1 METEEKA
8 GAFETIGAALAG
20 AVVVILIYLVAITVW
35 TTAARAGGYG
45 EYSGQSWAERAMS
58 GDHSRVRGK
67 PQYEPGGG
75 YYREHYHGD
84 RYSRGNHRIKVQP
97 HSHRHHR
104 ERGYS
109 SVTHV
114 HEVAHRHVYRPRYT
128 HPRYTHHYRR
138 WRPQFHYAHRPW
150 QERAWQRYV
159 TIRVPIDRYG
169 QIIPGHGYRSDD
181 YRDPRDRAYFER
193 IRHEELARRGYGY
206 RDDPRDRYGYQSDD
220 RPRRECRAPITHY
233 GETRMGEEEAKLQAK
248 VGWAAAVGL
257 EHGLKYADWK
267 HARKKSDSI
276 RCFTAG
282 YKEEGV
288 EQTIDKLRK
297 AFTGKDAWKK
307 KCIVVAMPCAPS
319 SHAQDADDND
329 EPDGD
334 HNEEPAPGPTR

>member
-84 RYSRGNHRIKVQP
+84 RYSRGNHRIRTER
-97 HSHRHHR
+97 HSHPHHR

-109 SVTHV
+109 RVTHTHPV
-114 HEVAHRHVYRPRYT
+114 THTHYYRPRYT

-138 WRPQFHYAHRPW
+138 WRPQYHYAHRPW
-150 QERAWQRYV
+150 QEHAWRRYV
-159 TIRVPIDRYG
+159 TISVPIDRYG

-193 IRHEELARRGYGY
+193 IRHDELARRGYGY
-206 RDDPRDRYGYQSDD
+206 RDDPRDRYEGSRDCK
-220 RPRRECRAPITHY
+220 PVLKHF
-233 GETRMGEEEAKLQAK
+233 GETRMREDSAKAQAQL
-248 VGWAAAVGL
+248 GWSAAVGL
-257 EHGLKYADWK
+257 EHGLKYANIK
-267 HARKKSDSI
+267 HAKRKRI
-276 RCFTAG
+276 ECHIAG

-288 EQTIDKLRK
+288 EK
-297 AFTGKDAWKK
+297 AIENIAKIWSRQDNWKS
-307 KCIVVAMPCAPS
+307 KCIVEAIPCAPKRG
-319 SHAQDADDND
+319 DND
-329 EPDGD
+329 DSDGD
-334 HNEEPAPGPTR
+334 EPEVEDEVIERPGPTR